1 MVPQYRWDKYKRL
14 ILEVVE
20 MESMEDER
28 LDWAKMKYV
37 RVFIVYVARTYQ
49 DMNPYLKGLHFNL
62 DSKSP
67 FRDKEGW

>member
-28 LDWAKMKYV
+28 LDWAKMKYI
-37 RVFIVYVARTYQ
+37 RGFIVYMARTYQ
-49 DMNPYLKGLHFNL
+49 DMNPYL
-62 DSKSP
+62 
-67 FRDKEGW
+67 